1 MSLPHVTE
9 EWRWYAEK
17 ILPRHL
23 ERLAVVY
30 VRQSTMQQVLNH
42 QESTRL
48 QYGLVRRAVAWGWPE
63 TRVLVIDE
71 DLGRSGTSV
80 EGRHGFQ
87 RLVAEVGMDHVGVIL
102 GVEMSRLA
110 RSSKDWHQLLEI
122 CALFG
127 TLIADL
133 DGIYDP
139 SQDNDRL
146 L

>member
-1 MSLPHVTE
+1 MSLPHIPA

-23 ERLAVVY
+23 ERWAVVS
-30 VRQSTMQQVLNH
+30 VRHSTMPQVLDH

-48 QYGLVRRAVAWGWPE
+48 QSGLVRRAVAWGWPE
-63 TRVLVIDE
+63 TRGLVIDE
-71 DLGRSGTSV
+71 ALGRSGTSV

-87 RLVAEVGMDHVGVIL
+87 RLVAEVGLAHVGVIL
-102 GVEMSRLA
+102 GVELSRVA
-110 RSSKDWHQLLEI
+110 RSSKDWPHLLEL

-139 SQDNDRL
+139 SQDNDR
-146 L
+146 